1 MGERGNMK
9 AAMSPLGAIV
19 RGAIAGAIGIVA
31 FDGFNYALY
40 RSGGGTDAPLAWE
53 FSAGLDNWDDAPAP
67 AQVGR
72 RLYEGLLQQPLP
84 ATKARLVNNVTHWS
98 YGMVWGAQFGVLAA
112 SKRRGRIRGPIFG
125 TVVWLSGYVVL
136 PLAKLYKPIWEYDPT
151 TLAKDWGAHLVYG
164 TTTAAAFS
172 ALGGGRRD

>member
-1 MGERGNMK
+1 MGKRREKNM
-9 AAMSPLGAIV
+9 AISPLGAIV

-40 RSGGGTDAPLAWE
+40 RARGGEDAPLDWE

-84 ATKARLVNNVTHWS
+84 PTKARLVNNLTHWG
-98 YGMVWGAQFGVLAA
+98 YGLAWGAQYGVLAA
-112 SKRRGRIRGPIFG
+112 SIPRRRRGLIFG
-125 TVVWLSGYVVL
+125 TVVWLSGYAVL
-136 PLAKLYKPIWEYDPT
+136 PLAKLYKPIWEYDAT

-172 ALGGGRRD
+172 ALTRGRRG